1 MNKSS
6 ASVQL
11 LSIWGWFQQPDTFW
25 LMSMTLQKCFP
36 MSLGFEPMTPRKIIL
51 VTKWKSFADKMEKFC
66 WQNDKILVT
75 KRQSFGDKN
84 FASKFWQQN
93 QPKEI
98 LTKIESW
105 WQKYYKYHNIDRYR
119 SSSWWYLINTWV
131 KICLY
136 LWDFCHQLSR
146 LILTT
151 TSFVLQE
158 RGKLE
163 YWGIQ

>member
-1 MNKSS
+1 MHQCNFCLFG
-6 ASVQL
+6 VDVNNL
-11 LSIWGWFQQPDTFW
+11 TLFW
-25 LMSMTLQKCFP
+25 LLIMTIAKMFPEVAEFRTHDPQKNHF
-36 MSLGFEPMTPRKIIL
+36 G
-51 VTKWKSFADKMEKFC
+51 DKMEKFC
-66 WQNDKILVT
+66 WQNGKVLLT
-75 KRQSFGDKN
+75 KWQNFGDKN